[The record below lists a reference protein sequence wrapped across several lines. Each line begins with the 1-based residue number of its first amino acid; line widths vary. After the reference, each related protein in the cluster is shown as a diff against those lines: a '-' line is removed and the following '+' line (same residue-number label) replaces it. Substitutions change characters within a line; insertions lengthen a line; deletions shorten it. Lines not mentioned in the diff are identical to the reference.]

1 MDREDPT
8 VNLDPVAVFTGK
20 VNGTN
25 LLHVAQDVLTAVE
38 DTLAFLRIQVEN
50 EVSGV
55 VGIRVFIPV
64 SRESDVC
71 TEGFD

>member
-1 MDREDPT
+1 M
-8 VNLDPVAVFTGK
+8 DPVAVFMGK
-20 VNGTN
+20 VNGTD

-55 VGIRVFIPV
+55 VGVRVFIPV
-64 SRESDVC
+64 SRDRRV
-71 TEGFD
+71 

>member
-1 MDREDPT
+1 M
-8 VNLDPVAVFTGK
+8 DPVAAFMGK
-20 VNGTN
+20 VNGTD

-55 VGIRVFIPV
+55 VGVRVFIPV
-64 SRESDVC
+64 SRDRRV
-71 TEGFD
+71 